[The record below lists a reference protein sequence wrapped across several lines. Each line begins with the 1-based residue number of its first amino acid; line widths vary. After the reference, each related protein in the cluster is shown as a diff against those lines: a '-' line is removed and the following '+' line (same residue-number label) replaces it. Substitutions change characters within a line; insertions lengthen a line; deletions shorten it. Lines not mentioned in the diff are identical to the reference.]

1 MKRFLSIA
9 SACLVLSAPG
19 VNSWGQDAPNWVP
32 ELLPSRFGVSWDRAT
47 IAWTV
52 PLSAFARQ
60 PAGSLPVT
68 MVLEYR
74 QTSEG
79 VWSEL
84 GRFSLQAKNH
94 TNQTPWPDPPEI
106 RLPERIFAPPP
117 WVGGSSGGVISF
129 LGGSNINHAT
139 YTHHRLDPDT
149 VYQYRMKAVNGSG
162 DGPYSPEFSVRT
174 NPLPPPQRP
183 FDSFVGNEPGTGLTV
198 MWTRSKL
205 ASEFLVERMTAGEPW
220 QQVAVVDGAL
230 HSWTDTGVI
239 PGVSYRYQVRAR
251 NISGTSDPGL
261 ESSAVAQRIQQVF
274 QAPAGNEF
282 SAPWQQRG
290 GVIPG
295 ADPEVPDRNILWFS
309 GAGSRSL
316 TTRPLVFLIGGFFEF
331 DFWSNQYQAWPNEI
345 LVQATLNGMVW
356 TDLGRIYPES
366 DRGNWRRF
374 SIQLPPSWSSPTVQF
389 RFLNTGN
396 HDEGAGTWAIRD
408 IRVLAVQGNE
418 SAAPTIRI
426 HEPLERTTTQSRPS
440 IKLVGSALDNQ
451 RLLGWTWSVNGGPW
465 STSRLRS
472 GKRAPWNGVIRG
484 LARGRNVIEVRAYD
498 ASGNLSVAESRIVRV
513 R

>member
-1 MKRFLSIA
+1 
-9 SACLVLSAPG
+9 
-19 VNSWGQDAPNWVP
+19 
-32 ELLPSRFGVSWDRAT
+32 
-47 IAWTV
+47 
-52 PLSAFARQ
+52 
-60 PAGSLPVT
+60 
-68 MVLEYR
+68 MVLEFR
-74 QTSEG
+74 QTVDG

-84 GRFSLQAKNH
+84 GRFPTTSGNH
-94 TNQTPWPDPPEI
+94 TNQTPRPDPPEI

-117 WVGGSSGGVISF
+117 SGSGSSGSVSINN
-129 LGGSNINHAT
+129 GGGADITRAF

-174 NPLPPPQRP
+174 NPLPPPQSP
-183 FDSFVGNEPGTGLTV
+183 FDSFVGNAPGTGLTV
-198 MWTRSKL
+198 MWTRSNL
-205 ASEFLVERMTAGEPW
+205 ASEFLVERMAAGEPW
-220 QQVAVVDGAL
+220 QQVAEVDGAL

-261 ESSAVAQRIQQVF
+261 ESSAVAQRIQQISH
-274 QAPAGNEF
+274 APAGNEF

-295 ADPEVPDRNILWFS
+295 ADPEVPDRNVLWFS
-309 GAGSRSL
+309 GAGSRSM

-345 LVQATLNGMVW
+345 LVQATLNGMIW
-356 TDLGRIYPES
+356 TDLGRIHPES

-389 RFLNTGN
+389 RFLNTGD
-396 HDEGAGTWAIRD
+396 HEEGAGTWAIRD
-408 IRVLAVQGNE
+408 IRVLAIQGNE

-440 IKLVGSALDNQ
+440 IKLAGSAVDNHQ
-451 RLLGWTWSVNGGPW
+451 LLGWTWSVNGGPW

-484 LARGRNVIEVRAYD
+484 LERGRNIIEVRAYD
-498 ASGNLSVAESRIVRV
+498 ASGNLSSAESRIVRV